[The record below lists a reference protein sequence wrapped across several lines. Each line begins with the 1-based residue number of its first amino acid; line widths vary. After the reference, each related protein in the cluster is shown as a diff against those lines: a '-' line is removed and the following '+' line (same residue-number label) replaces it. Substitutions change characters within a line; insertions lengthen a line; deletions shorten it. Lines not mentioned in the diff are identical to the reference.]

1 MLEVLEVSCRKN
13 DGVLGDLRVGELRF
27 TDGKGLPLTRE
38 QFAAMIAGKRVLNF
52 SHGYHN
58 SEANADKTIAT
69 VAQRVDQAQL
79 GYDVLVLFSWSGGL
93 TYAGFGMAVARTKSC
108 GLKLRELLE
117 LEALNGARIDCASHS
132 LGAGV
137 VVHALASPGSA
148 HVDRW
153 IALAAAIPEDCLN
166 EGKEYDVHKLSVR
179 TVFVPFSE
187 RDSVLKCAYPLGS
200 FGNKAM
206 GLKGPKHDSSGM
218 LLPVGVTAIDVTKF
232 VGSHSEA
239 YQAPEVYQY
248 WSAWALRL
256 I

>member
-13 DGVLGDLRVGELRF
+13 DGILGDLRVAELRF
-27 TDGKGLPLTRE
+27 SSKGQPLTRG
-38 QFAAMIAGKRVLNF
+38 QFAEAIAGKRVLNF
-52 SHGYHN
+52 AHGYHN

-69 VAQRVDQAQL
+69 VAQRVDQANL
-79 GYDVLVLFSWSGGL
+79 GYDVLVLFSWAGGL
-93 TYAGFGMAVARTKSC
+93 TYAGFGMAVARTKAC

-117 LEALNGARIDCASHS
+117 LEALNGCRIDCASHS

-148 HVDRW
+148 PTEKW
-153 IALAAAIPEDCLN
+153 IALAAAIPDGCL
-166 EGKEYDVHKLSVR
+166 GHGQDYDVAKLSVR
-179 TVFVPFSE
+179 TIFVPFSE
-187 RDSVLKCAYPLGS
+187 RDSVLHVAYPLGS
-200 FGNKAM
+200 FGKKAM
-206 GLKGPKHDSSGM
+206 GLKGPVKDAGLGLM
-218 LLPVGVTAIDVTKF
+218 YPVGVTAIDVTKF